1 MEALLTGLLK
11 SGAPWGILC
20 AVLVLAVA
28 ALWRR
33 SVQLSDKL
41 YELATAQVK
50 QSAEVHGTLSNA
62 LKELEELRRCLK

>member
-1 MEALLTGLLK
+1 LDALFTGLLK

-20 AVLVLAVA
+20 AALLAAVV

-41 YELATAQVK
+41 YDLATSQVK
-50 QSAEVHGTLSNA
+50 QSAEVHGTLTNA

>member
-11 SGAPWGILC
+11 TGAPWGFLC
-20 AVLVLAVA
+20 AALLVAVV

-41 YELATAQVK
+41 YDLATAQVK

>member
-20 AVLVLAVA
+20 AALLVAVA

-41 YELATAQVK
+41 YDLATSQVK
-50 QSAEVHGTLSNA
+50 QSAEVHGTLTNT
-62 LKELEELRRCLK
+62 LKEIEELRRCFK

>member
-1 MEALLTGLLK
+1 MDALFSSLLK

-20 AVLVLAVA
+20 VALLLAVTT
-28 ALWRR
+28 LWRR

-50 QSAEVHGTLSNA
+50 QSAEVHGTMTNT
-62 LKELEELRRCLK
+62 LKELEELRRSFK